1 MIHASMQH
9 FSNARVGIRR
19 VALQAG
25 LAAAFAGFSMASL
38 AQTAVDEALLTIERP
53 AMFYSQ
59 MPRIAGAMNSPA
71 LEVAD
76 KRKIP
81 ALTQQGEKLAR
92 VAFDETK
99 TMADI
104 RAALAKT
111 PDAGAVGKDLP
122 AIAARFREHEAVLDA
137 MSAEQ
142 AQAAGA
148 KYDAQLN
155 ARADKAA
162 IQKVSSLMAGPVLA
176 GEHMVTAKRFK
187 RIYEAIILGNNEKL
201 RAMSPAEVEQGAREI
216 LQMSRDPKED
226 QPGPFMHQVMMDSW
240 RLRKQAVMTQLSKAD
255 VAALQAFYASPAG
268 RAKRAALVDTFVASN
283 DKAATQ
289 VIKGLMADLQ

>member
-1 MIHASMQH
+1 MIHAQSQN
-9 FSNARVGIRR
+9 FSAVYARIRR
-19 VALQAG
+19 TAVRAG
-25 LAAAFAGFSMASL
+25 LVAVVAAAAFPAL

-148 KYDAQLN
+148 NYDAQLN

-187 RIYEAIILGNNEKL
+187 RIYEAIILGNTDKL

-240 RLRKQAVMTQLSKAD
+240 RLRKQAVLAQLSKAD
-255 VAALQAFYASPAG
+255 VAALQTFYASPAG

>member
-1 MIHASMQH
+1 MTHASTQH
-9 FSNARVGIRR
+9 FFNARAGIRR
-19 VALQAG
+19 VATQAG
-25 LAAAFAGFSMASL
+25 LAAALAGFSLTSL

-53 AMFYSQ
+53 AIFYSQ
-59 MPRIAGAMNSPA
+59 MPKIAGAMNSPA

-92 VAFDETK
+92 VAFDEPK

-142 AQAAGA
+142 AQSAGA

-187 RIYEAIILGNNEKL
+187 RIYEAIILGNTDKL
-201 RAMSPAEVEQGAREI
+201 RAMSPAEVEQGTREI
-216 LQMSRDPKED
+216 LAMSRDKED
-226 QPGPFMHQVMMDSW
+226 QPGPFMHQLMMDSW
-240 RLRKQAVMTQLSKAD
+240 RLRKQAVLAQLSKAD